1 MTSDLVSGSKTV
13 TWKINPKNINGED
26 IEVVLQALH
35 YTGEYV
41 DLRDAVVK
49 LSDKT
54 LGVDLVKGVDWDF
67 VGACGTTN
75 AGGSQTV
82 SIYGKGNYGIP
93 NNHRAFTVT
102 LQKAGAALDDTQ
114 LEGKQAT
121 RNKTNVIELSPKY
134 KLAENPT
141 IEVVG
146 SSEWLDNNSVSAE
159 YKDGKIKITL
169 NVKDGSVTETSKVK
183 LKLTIAGTNNYA
195 ETVKEFDVKIIE
207 KLVQNFTIAPATG
220 DRAYSYSEGSVQMV
234 ATDAVGTVHWQIA
247 TDTSGGTAKIDSNGK
262 LELGHPGTVKVVA
275 TANETDAYAAASQ
288 TYVLTITKGQVT
300 ITASSATMTANE
312 ALPGFSAT
320 ASGLNP
326 KDSVSEVFQTLTAS
340 AGTDGKT
347 AGTFRVTPNATFK
360 TGGRKNWS
368 ECYDL
373 YFVAGT
379 LTVNPAVSVIDTVLP
394 TIIAGNGCANG
405 YANCACES
413 FYDLDAS
420 RWYHEAIDWAY
431 SLGLMNGTTKSTF
444 GPNAAA
450 TRAQTWT
457 MLARIAG
464 QDTRRSSTWYEVGQ
478 KWAMNLG
485 ITDGTNPMGSLTREQ
500 LAAML
505 YRYVGSPAVNGTLT
519 FTDSANVSTWARNA
533 MIWAVQNGIL
543 DGVGGNRLNPKGT
556 TTRAQAAAIFMRFSK
571 LINK

>member
-1 MTSDLVSGSKTV
+1 
-13 TWKINPKNINGED
+13 
-26 IEVVLQALH
+26 
-35 YTGEYV
+35 
-41 DLRDAVVK
+41 
-49 LSDKT
+49 
-54 LGVDLVKGVDWDF
+54 
-67 VGACGTTN
+67 
-75 AGGSQTV
+75 
-82 SIYGKGNYGIP
+82 
-93 NNHRAFTVT
+93 
-102 LQKAGAALDDTQ
+102 
-114 LEGKQAT
+114 
-121 RNKTNVIELSPKY
+121 
-134 KLAENPT
+134 
-141 IEVVG
+141 
-146 SSEWLDNNSVSAE
+146 
-159 YKDGKIKITL
+159 
-169 NVKDGSVTETSKVK
+169 
-183 LKLTIAGTNNYA
+183 
-195 ETVKEFDVKIIE
+195 
-207 KLVQNFTIAPATG
+207 
-220 DRAYSYSEGSVQMV
+220 
-234 ATDAVGTVHWQIA
+234 
-247 TDTSGGTAKIDSNGK
+247 
-262 LELGHPGTVKVVA
+262 
-275 TANETDAYAAASQ
+275 
-288 TYVLTITKGQVT
+288 
-300 ITASSATMTANE
+300 MTANDP
-312 ALPGFSAT
+312 LPGFSAT

-326 KDSVSEVFQTLTAS
+326 KDSVSDVFQTLTAS
-340 AGTDGKT
+340 VSTDGKT

-379 LTVNPAVSVIDTVLP
+379 LTVNPAQTAIDVVLP
-394 TIIAGNGCANG
+394 IIIGGNTCANG

-519 FTDSANVSTWARNA
+519 FTDSANVSAWARNA

>member
-1 MTSDLVSGSKTV
+1 MQNAKTTPVYTSSNESVATV
-13 TWKINPKNINGED
+13 DRNGVVTIKDVGENVTITATAPENGE
-26 IEVVLQALH
+26 
-35 YTGEYV
+35 
-41 DLRDAVVK
+41 
-49 LSDKT
+49 
-54 LGVDLVKGVDWDF
+54 
-67 VGACGTTN
+67 
-75 AGGSQTV
+75 
-82 SIYGKGNYGIP
+82 
-93 NNHRAFTVT
+93 
-102 LQKAGAALDDTQ
+102 
-114 LEGKQAT
+114 
-121 RNKTNVIELSPKY
+121 
-134 KLAENPT
+134 
-141 IEVVG
+141 
-146 SSEWLDNNSVSAE
+146 
-159 YKDGKIKITL
+159 
-169 NVKDGSVTETSKVK
+169 
-183 LKLTIAGTNNYA
+183 YA
-195 ETVKEFDVKIIE
+195 
-207 KLVQNFTIAPATG
+207 
-220 DRAYSYSEGSVQMV
+220 S
-234 ATDAVGTVHWQIA
+234 ATDSYTLTVVPS
-247 TDTSGGTAKIDSNGK
+247 T
-262 LELGHPGTVKVVA
+262 LTV
-275 TANETDAYAAASQ
+275 
-288 TYVLTITKGQVT
+288 
-300 ITASSATMTANE
+300 TASSATMTANDSV
-312 ALPGFSAT
+312 PSFT
-320 ASGLNP
+320 ASVTGL
-326 KDSVSEVFQTLTAS
+326 KRGQTTAQVFQTLTAS
-340 AGTDGKT
+340 AATDGKT
-347 AGTFRVTPNATFK
+347 AGTYAVNASATLK
-360 TGGRKNWS
+360 T
-368 ECYDL
+368 D
-373 YFVAGT
+373 FVPRYTLRFVPGT
-379 LTVNPAVSVIDTVLP
+379 LTVNPAQTAIDVVLP
-394 TIIAGNGCANG
+394 IIIGGNTCANG

>member
-1 MTSDLVSGSKTV
+1 M
-13 TWKINPKNINGED
+13 
-26 IEVVLQALH
+26 
-35 YTGEYV
+35 
-41 DLRDAVVK
+41 DA
-49 LSDKT
+49 
-54 LGVDLVKGVDWDF
+54 
-67 VGACGTTN
+67 
-75 AGGSQTV
+75 
-82 SIYGKGNYGIP
+82 
-93 NNHRAFTVT
+93 
-102 LQKAGAALDDTQ
+102 
-114 LEGKQAT
+114 
-121 RNKTNVIELSPKY
+121 
-134 KLAENPT
+134 
-141 IEVVG
+141 
-146 SSEWLDNNSVSAE
+146 
-159 YKDGKIKITL
+159 
-169 NVKDGSVTETSKVK
+169 
-183 LKLTIAGTNNYA
+183 
-195 ETVKEFDVKIIE
+195 
-207 KLVQNFTIAPATG
+207 
-220 DRAYSYSEGSVQMV
+220 
-234 ATDAVGTVHWQIA
+234 
-247 TDTSGGTAKIDSNGK
+247 
-262 LELGHPGTVKVVA
+262 
-275 TANETDAYAAASQ
+275 
-288 TYVLTITKGQVT
+288 
-300 ITASSATMTANE
+300 ASSATMTANDP
-312 ALPGFSAT
+312 LPGFSAT

-326 KDSVSEVFQTLTAS
+326 NDSVSEVFQTLTAS
-340 AGTDGKT
+340 AATDGKT

-373 YFVAGT
+373 YFVSGT
-379 LTVNPAVSVIDTVLP
+379 LTVNPAVSVIDTILP

-478 KWAMNLG
+478 KWAVNLG

-519 FTDSANVSTWARNA
+519 FTDSANVSAWARNA

>member
-1 MTSDLVSGSKTV
+1 MKMF
-13 TWKINPKNINGED
+13 KK
-26 IEVVLQALH
+26 ALAA
-35 YTGEYV
+35 
-41 DLRDAVVK
+41 L
-49 LSDKT
+49 LT
-54 LGVDLVKGVDWDF
+54 LCMVFSLA
-67 VGACGTTN
+67 ACGGSSKEAPAETKDPASTEAPATEEKSYHIGLALDTYSN
-75 AGGSQTV
+75 AICAEIA
-82 SIYGKGNYGIP
+82 SIFEEECTARGYE
-93 NNHRAFTVT
+93 FTVT
-102 LQKAGAALDDTQ
+102 V
-114 LEGKQAT
+114 
-121 RNKTNVIELSPKY
+121 NVTAKDAQTGFGFTYAS
-134 KLAENPT
+134 AS
-141 IEVVG
+141 VG
-146 SSEWLDNNSVSAE
+146 
-159 YKDGKIKITL
+159 
-169 NVKDGSVTETSKVK
+169 
-183 LKLTIAGTNNYA
+183 YA
-195 ETVKEFDVKIIE
+195 EDTYTNP
-207 KLVQNFTIAPATG
+207 VQNAKTTPAYT
-220 DRAYSYSEGSVQMV
+220 SSNQNV
-234 ATDAVGTVHWQIA
+234 ATVASNGVVTIRDVGTTII
-247 TDTSGGTAKIDSNGK
+247 TANAPENG
-262 LELGHPGTVKVVA
+262 EYASA
-275 TANETDAYAAASQ
+275 TASYT
-288 TYVLTITKGQVT
+288 LTVVPSTLTV
-300 ITASSATMTANE
+300 TASSATMTANDSV
-312 ALPGFSAT
+312 PSFT
-320 ASGLNP
+320 ASVTGL
-326 KDSVSEVFQTLTAS
+326 KRGQTTAQVFQTLTAF
-340 AGTDGKT
+340 AATDGKT

-373 YFVAGT
+373 YFVSGT
-379 LTVNPAVSVIDTVLP
+379 LTVNPAVTVIDTVLP
-394 TIIAGNGCANG
+394 IIIGGNTCANG

-431 SLGLMNGTTKSTF
+431 SLGLMNGTTRSTF

-519 FTDSANVSTWARNA
+519 FTDSANVSAWARNA

>member
-1 MTSDLVSGSKTV
+1 MPLLTSYSPQSRSSTLRPKFAESLQGITV
-13 TWKINPKNINGED
+13 TAAKKDAQDKFFIATED
-26 IEVVLQALH
+26 
-35 YTGEYV
+35 G
-41 DLRDAVVK
+41 R
-49 LSDKT
+49 S
-54 LGVDLVKGVDWDF
+54 
-67 VGACGTTN
+67 
-75 AGGSQTV
+75 
-82 SIYGKGNYGIP
+82 
-93 NNHRAFTVT
+93 
-102 LQKAGAALDDTQ
+102 
-114 LEGKQAT
+114 
-121 RNKTNVIELSPKY
+121 
-134 KLAENPT
+134 
-141 IEVVG
+141 
-146 SSEWLDNNSVSAE
+146 
-159 YKDGKIKITL
+159 
-169 NVKDGSVTETSKVK
+169 
-183 LKLTIAGTNNYA
+183 
-195 ETVKEFDVKIIE
+195 
-207 KLVQNFTIAPATG
+207 
-220 DRAYSYSEGSVQMV
+220 AYSYSEAGVLMQ
-234 ATDAVGTVHWQIA
+234 A
-247 TDTSGGTAKIDSNGK
+247 SGNQGDVTWIMDSEYQAYAEIVDGNYVK
-262 LELGHPGTVKVVA
+262 FKKPGTVTIKA
-275 TANETDAYAAASQ
+275 TAKETNDYAAAER
-288 TYVLTITKGQVT
+288 TYTLTITKGQVT
-300 ITASSATMTANE
+300 VSASSATMTANDP
-312 ALPGFSAT
+312 LPGFSAT

-326 KDSVSEVFQTLTAS
+326 KDSVSEVFQTLTATVS
-340 AGTDGKT
+340 TDGKT
-347 AGTFRVTPNATFK
+347 AGTFRVTPNAVFK
-360 TGGRKNWS
+360 TGVKDWNEYYELS
-368 ECYDL
+368 
-373 YFVAGT
+373 FVQGT

-431 SLGLMNGTTKSTF
+431 NLGLMNGTTKSTF

-519 FTDSANVSTWARNA
+519 FTDSANVSAWARNA

>member
-1 MTSDLVSGSKTV
+1 M
-13 TWKINPKNINGED
+13 
-26 IEVVLQALH
+26 
-35 YTGEYV
+35 
-41 DLRDAVVK
+41 
-49 LSDKT
+49 
-54 LGVDLVKGVDWDF
+54 
-67 VGACGTTN
+67 
-75 AGGSQTV
+75 
-82 SIYGKGNYGIP
+82 
-93 NNHRAFTVT
+93 
-102 LQKAGAALDDTQ
+102 
-114 LEGKQAT
+114 
-121 RNKTNVIELSPKY
+121 
-134 KLAENPT
+134 
-141 IEVVG
+141 
-146 SSEWLDNNSVSAE
+146 
-159 YKDGKIKITL
+159 
-169 NVKDGSVTETSKVK
+169 
-183 LKLTIAGTNNYA
+183 
-195 ETVKEFDVKIIE
+195 
-207 KLVQNFTIAPATG
+207 
-220 DRAYSYSEGSVQMV
+220 
-234 ATDAVGTVHWQIA
+234 
-247 TDTSGGTAKIDSNGK
+247 
-262 LELGHPGTVKVVA
+262 
-275 TANETDAYAAASQ
+275 
-288 TYVLTITKGQVT
+288 
-300 ITASSATMTANE
+300 
-312 ALPGFSAT
+312 
-320 ASGLNP
+320 
-326 KDSVSEVFQTLTAS
+326 
-340 AGTDGKT
+340 
-347 AGTFRVTPNATFK
+347 
-360 TGGRKNWS
+360 
-368 ECYDL
+368 
-373 YFVAGT
+373 
-379 LTVNPAVSVIDTVLP
+379 VLP
-394 TIIAGNGCANG
+394 IIIGGNTCANG

>member
-1 MTSDLVSGSKTV
+1 
-13 TWKINPKNINGED
+13 
-26 IEVVLQALH
+26 
-35 YTGEYV
+35 
-41 DLRDAVVK
+41 
-49 LSDKT
+49 
-54 LGVDLVKGVDWDF
+54 
-67 VGACGTTN
+67 
-75 AGGSQTV
+75 
-82 SIYGKGNYGIP
+82 
-93 NNHRAFTVT
+93 
-102 LQKAGAALDDTQ
+102 
-114 LEGKQAT
+114 
-121 RNKTNVIELSPKY
+121 
-134 KLAENPT
+134 
-141 IEVVG
+141 
-146 SSEWLDNNSVSAE
+146 
-159 YKDGKIKITL
+159 
-169 NVKDGSVTETSKVK
+169 
-183 LKLTIAGTNNYA
+183 
-195 ETVKEFDVKIIE
+195 
-207 KLVQNFTIAPATG
+207 
-220 DRAYSYSEGSVQMV
+220 
-234 ATDAVGTVHWQIA
+234 
-247 TDTSGGTAKIDSNGK
+247 
-262 LELGHPGTVKVVA
+262 
-275 TANETDAYAAASQ
+275 
-288 TYVLTITKGQVT
+288 
-300 ITASSATMTANE
+300 MTANDP
-312 ALPGFSAT
+312 LPGFSAT

-326 KDSVSEVFQTLTAS
+326 KDSVSDVFQTLTAS
-340 AGTDGKT
+340 VSTDGKT
-347 AGTFRVTPNATFK
+347 AGTFRVTPNAVFK
-360 TGGRKNWS
+360 TGAKDWNEYYELS
-368 ECYDL
+368 
-373 YFVAGT
+373 FVQGT

-519 FTDSANVSTWARNA
+519 FTDSANVSAWARNA